1 MATVFVGTLFIPFYS
16 LTEMLEESFDDFT
29 MDLEL
34 KANEQDDMIAAAL
47 PQEQKVEEEANKLNK
62 VDEAA
67 ELPPEQLEQSV
78 TEEVPDTLASEEEQ
92 PPINPNEDDPDV
104 LKVVEQLPQYP
115 GGMVEFMKWLTATLK
130 YPEQALQRKIQGK
143 VMISFIVG
151 TDGTLSDIK
160 VMKGAHKLLD
170 AEAMRVAQLM
180 PKWEAGKNKGKP
192 CKTMVAIPIVFE
204 L

>member
-1 MATVFVGTLFIPFYS
+1 
-16 LTEMLEESFDDFT
+16 MLEESFDDFT

-67 ELPPEQLEQSV
+67 ELPPEQLEQPV

>member
-16 LTEMLEESFDDFT
+16 LTEMLEDSFDDFT
-29 MDLEL
+29 MDLDL
-34 KANEQDDMIAAAL
+34 KANDQDDMIAAAL
-47 PQEQKVEEEANKLNK
+47 PQEEKVEEEANKLNK

-67 ELPPEQLEQSV
+67 ELPPEQLEQPV
-78 TEEVPDTLASEEEQ
+78 TEETPDTLAAEEEQ

-130 YPEQALQRKIQGK
+130 YPDQALQRKIQGK

>member
-67 ELPPEQLEQSV
+67 ELPPEQLEQPV
-78 TEEVPDTLASEEEQ
+78 T
-92 PPINPNEDDPDV
+92 
-104 LKVVEQLPQYP
+104 
-115 GGMVEFMKWLTATLK
+115 
-130 YPEQALQRKIQGK
+130 
-143 VMISFIVG
+143 
-151 TDGTLSDIK
+151 
-160 VMKGAHKLLD
+160 
-170 AEAMRVAQLM
+170 
-180 PKWEAGKNKGKP
+180 
-192 CKTMVAIPIVFE
+192 
-204 L
+204 